1 MARSDKGDY
10 MGLPMRA
17 RWLLA
22 AAFITLSAC
31 SGPAPTPPAAAP
43 STAAAA
49 ADLWPQFTAHFL
61 EEYFKANPY
70 FAVQAGRHEFD
81 GQMPDLSAAGIAAQ
95 VALLKRLRAEAQAF
109 DAAALSAPE
118 RLEREQLYTAID
130 SDLYW
135 LEQARMP
142 FRSPVW
148 YIEQL
153 DPDVYLNRD
162 YAPLAQR
169 LQGYLGYA
177 RAIPKI
183 AAAVRANLKTPL
195 PASFIQRGIDGFG
208 GFASFYRK
216 DVGKVFAGR
225 HGSGRAAAARG
236 GQRRRR
242 PGDGGAE
249 ELARG

>member
-1 MARSDKGDY
+1 
-10 MGLPMRA
+10 MGLPVRA

-22 AAFITLSAC
+22 AALIALGAC

-49 ADLWPQFTAHFL
+49 PDPGPQFAAHFL
-61 EEYFKANPY
+61 EAYFKANPY

-109 DAAALSAPE
+109 DAAT
-118 RLEREQLYTAID
+118 LEHRTSVWNASSCYTAID

-183 AAAVRANLKTPL
+183 AAAVRANL
-195 PASFIQRGIDGFG
+195 
-208 GFASFYRK
+208 
-216 DVGKVFAGR
+216 
-225 HGSGRAAAARG
+225 
-236 GQRRRR
+236 RR
-242 PGDGGAE
+242 PCRRASSSAASMASVA
-249 ELARG
+249 LRASIARTSARCSRPSRIRPRSSSSRRPTPPPPRRWRA